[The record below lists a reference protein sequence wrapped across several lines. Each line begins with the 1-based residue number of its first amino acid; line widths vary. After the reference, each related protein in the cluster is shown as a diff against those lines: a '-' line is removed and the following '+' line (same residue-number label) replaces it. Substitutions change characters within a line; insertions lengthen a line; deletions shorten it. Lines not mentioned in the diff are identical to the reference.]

1 MPDHITPPAQIAYF
15 SMEIG
20 LSARIP
26 TYSGGLGVLAG
37 DTLRAAADMGLPLVA
52 VTLLHR
58 QGYFQQRIT
67 SDGRQEVAPVE
78 WEPSEHLERL
88 EHPSVTVE
96 IEGRVVAVQAWILR
110 LSGID
115 GHVIPILYLDVDI
128 APNSPDDR
136 RFTDHLYGGDERY
149 RLAQEIILGIGGR
162 RMLAALGYT
171 PRVYHM
177 NEGHSSLL
185 ALDLLRAKL
194 EGPGDAQLAE
204 AIDDVRAACVFTTH
218 TPVPAGHDS
227 FSRDLARRVLGEKG
241 LALFSR
247 LPEQE
252 HAELNMSRLGLALS
266 GFVNGVARRH
276 GEVSRGMFPGHEIH
290 AITNG
295 VHSTSWTSP
304 SFRALFDRHI
314 PQWRHQN
321 YALRLAERIPLD
333 EIVAAHNAAKRA
345 LLAEVATR
353 CGVQLDPDVFTIGYA
368 RRATAYK
375 RPTLVLRD
383 IERLRAI
390 AARHGRLQL
399 VYSGKAHP
407 RDEEGQ
413 RLISEIHGLRARVG
427 PDIQLTY
434 IPGYNMDLGLL
445 LTSGVDLWLNTP
457 RAPLEASGTSGMKA
471 SHNGVP
477 NLSVRDGWWVEGCII
492 GHTGWAIEPH
502 GHHGDDADDAE
513 ADQLYRLLDA
523 VVLPMYRDNPHAW
536 SEVMRGSIA
545 LAGSYFNAQ
554 RMLDE
559 YRVRAY
565 GLG

>member
-1 MPDHITPPAQIAYF
+1 MQDSSNPQVQIAYF
-15 SMEIG
+15 SMEVG

-37 DTLRAAADMGLPLVA
+37 DTLRAAADMGLPLVG
-52 VTLLHR
+52 VTMLHR
-58 QGYFQQRIT
+58 QGFFQQSINA
-67 SDGRQEVAPVE
+67 DGQQEVAPVK
-78 WEPSEHLERL
+78 WTPAEHLERVQ
-88 EHPSVTVE
+88 HPRVTVE
-96 IEGRVVAVQAWILR
+96 IEGRTVEVQTWR
-110 LSGID
+110 LSLKGID
-115 GHVIPILYLDVDI
+115 GHVIPILYLDVDVDG
-128 APNSPDDR
+128 NDEGDR

-162 RMLAALGYT
+162 RVLAALGLA

-185 ALDLLRAKL
+185 ALDLLRVKL
-194 EGPGDAQLAE
+194 DELGDERLND
-204 AIDDVRAACVFTTH
+204 AIASVRDACVFTTH

-227 FSRDLARRVLGEKG
+227 FPRELATRVLGESG

-247 LPEQE
+247 LPGQAQ
-252 HAELNMSRLGLALS
+252 AELNMSHLGLALS

-276 GEVSRGMFPGHEIH
+276 GEVSREMFPGHEIH

-295 VHSTSWTSP
+295 VHSTTWTSEP
-304 SFRALFDRHI
+304 FRALFDRRI

-321 YALRLAERIPLD
+321 YALRHAERIPLS
-333 EIVAAHNAAKRA
+333 EIADAHAEAKRA
-345 LLAEVATR
+345 LLDEVKRR
-353 CGVQLDPDVFTIGYA
+353 CGVALDPDVFAIGYA

-375 RPTLVLRD
+375 RPTLLLRD
-383 IERLRAI
+383 IERLQSI
-390 AARHGRLQL
+390 AERHGKLQVL
-399 VYSGKAHP
+399 YSGKAHP
-407 RDEEGQ
+407 RDMEGQ
-413 RLISEIHGLRARVG
+413 RLIAEIHRLRARCG
-427 PDIQLTY
+427 PNIELVY
-434 IPGYNMDLGLL
+434 IPGYNMDLGSL

-477 NLSVRDGWWVEGCII
+477 NLSTRDGWWVEGCII
-492 GHTGWAIEPH
+492 GHTGWAIEPI
-502 GHHGDDADDAE
+502 GHHGDDADAAE
-513 ADQLYRLLDA
+513 ADQLYRLLDD
-523 VVLPMYRDNPHAW
+523 VVLPLFRTNKPGW

-545 LAGSYFNAQ
+545 LAASYFNAQ